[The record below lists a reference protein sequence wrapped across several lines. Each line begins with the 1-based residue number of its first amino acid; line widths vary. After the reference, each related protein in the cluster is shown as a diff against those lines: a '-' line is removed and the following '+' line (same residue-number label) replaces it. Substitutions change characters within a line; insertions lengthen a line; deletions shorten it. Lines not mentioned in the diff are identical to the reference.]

1 MGERLVPITTP
12 SSEPKARVATIKRQL
27 NSETKR
33 VRKLIADEHEARY
46 REIKLGRPGPT
57 EETRRKLTKHPSEDL
72 YERGVI
78 DDGHVRALSAI
89 EEAFRLITH
98 GARLRL
104 SSPVRVDSSGFADW
118 MTDRDVEWVSV
129 YADWVDELAV
139 EGMLPCFRV
148 CIDVGV
154 DGLSLSAISRRRG
167 MNKNT
172 IKKRLIEGLDV
183 YSKVRRRRYRQKG

>member
-1 MGERLVPITTP
+1 MSKTAPIL
-12 SSEPKARVATIKRQL
+12 EPNAKLAAVRRQARA
-27 NSETKR
+27 ETRR

-46 REIKLGRPGPT
+46 RETKLGRPGPT
-57 EETRRKLTKHPSEDL
+57 AETRRKLARHPTEDL
-72 YERGVI
+72 YDRGII

-104 SSPVRVDSSGFADW
+104 SSPVRVDGSGVADW
-118 MTDRDVEWVSV
+118 MTDRDVEWVST
-129 YADWVDELAV
+129 YADWVDALAA
-139 EGMLPCFRV
+139 EGTLACFRI

-154 DGLSLSAISRRRG
+154 DGMSLSAISRQRG

-172 IKKRLIEGLDV
+172 IKKRLVEGLDI
-183 YSKVRRRRYRQKG
+183 YLKVRSRRRNRKS